1 MSHTSEQILT
11 AARAIQPEIP
21 RLLKEFPIQEF
32 EFTQTLLILIE
43 QVKTGQATS
52 LDLKEHL
59 TEFKETRQWFLEHF
73 PVSTDDPLRIYHPLP
88 GQGTSIPYPRF
99 KCPDCDYT
107 WSQLESSDVIP
118 SCAKN
123 PNHQSLQRL

>member
-1 MSHTSEQILT
+1 MAHTPEQILT
-11 AARAIQPEIP
+11 AAQKIQPKIP
-21 RLLKEFPIQEF
+21 LLLKEDTAQ
-32 EFTQTLLILIE
+32 EFTQTLLTLIE
-43 QVKTGQATS
+43 QVNTGQSTS

-73 PVSTDDPLRIYHPLP
+73 PAPTDDPLRIYDPLA
-88 GQGTSIPYPRF
+88 GSGTPIAYPRF

-107 WSQLESSDVIP
+107 WSQIESSDAIP

-123 PNHQSLQRL
+123 PNHQALQRL